1 MIVALFLQAA
11 AAAAPAPAAGWT
23 LADRTNAAGV
33 RSIVASVVARDG
45 LSRLLVKCDIAQEPI
60 VSVQFIQPRALG
72 ESADKPVNVRFD
84 GGPAFVYN
92 WAFPGT
98 GAYIT
103 DPQAVTKLT
112 TFLVKARDVRV
123 DTTNG
128 SNFAVEASFAGP
140 GGPALVSKVLTA
152 CGNTLGVVPPAPPV
166 PAKDPA

>member
-1 MIVALFLQAA
+1 MIALFLLQAA
-11 AAAAPAPAAGWT
+11 AAAATPAPAASWT

-33 RSIVASVVARDG
+33 RSIVASVIARDG

-60 VSVQFIQPRALG
+60 VSIQFIQPRALG
-72 ESADKPVNVRFD
+72 ESADKLVNVRFD
-84 GGPAFVYN
+84 GGPAFAYN

-112 TFLVKARDVRV
+112 TFLVKAKDVRV

-128 SNFAVEASFAGP
+128 SNFAVEASFVGP
-140 GGPALVSKVLTA
+140 GGPGLIGKVLTA
-152 CGNTLGVVPPAPPV
+152 CGNTLGVAPTLP
-166 PAKDPA
+166 PAKDPE